1 MLLSLD
7 LYICSRI
14 TLPNYIIDHFSWDHT
29 GQNNL
34 TPVMPLSGFKK
45 ELLRVLLYLSCCTLH
60 YAVGQDN
67 LLVFEPKVPVVK
79 YGEPL
84 TLVCKTSCTNITLL
98 AWETSLDSNKTT
110 EKNKTTLHIYNVT
123 QFNKAPRC
131 VINCNVNTE
140 PIQQSPKIEIFVY
153 KLSAPVLTMKS
164 KAFAGDNV
172 LITCKV
178 SDSQPSVTLRLK
190 SGNKV
195 HDKKENITSG
205 IIEHTFIA
213 SSKHNGMKFTC
224 EAEMKVPGNTIT
236 ELNST
241 IFNVFYAPITEVHVH
256 PENISQGDN
265 VTIDCTAD
273 SNPPA
278 IYNWTYPLCPNAH
291 IFENS
296 SGIQISKIDST
307 NNGNY
312 TCRVSNQHGEAIC
325 VKEIQLQ
332 DEEKGRGGTNVA
344 VIMVVV
350 ALVIVVAAILSVAY
364 CKKRT

>member
-60 YAVGQDN
+60 YAV
-67 LLVFEPKVPVVK
+67 E
-79 YGEPL
+79 
-84 TLVCKTSCTNITLL
+84 
-98 AWETSLDSNKTT
+98 
-110 EKNKTTLHIYNVT
+110 
-123 QFNKAPRC
+123 
-131 VINCNVNTE
+131 
-140 PIQQSPKIEIFVY
+140 
-153 KLSAPVLTMKS
+153 LSAPVLTMKS